1 MCGEPG
7 AMPRKGQNAAPA
19 EKGKMF
25 ALPDYFN
32 FLTGGT
38 QRKTSKEERRKRAK
52 EAGVDGMAGSPASSH
67 VHSVEDP
74 ARSPAN
80 RFECAAELR
89 PACPHAA

>member
-7 AMPRKGQNAAPA
+7 AMPRKGQNASPA

-38 QRKTSKEERRKRAK
+38 QRKTPKEERRIRAK
-52 EAGVDGMAGSPASSH
+52 EAGGDGMAGSPASSH
-67 VHSVEDP
+67 VQSVESP
-74 ARSPAN
+74 AKSPAN
-80 RFECAAELR
+80 RCDREAELR
-89 PACPHAA
+89 PACPHDA